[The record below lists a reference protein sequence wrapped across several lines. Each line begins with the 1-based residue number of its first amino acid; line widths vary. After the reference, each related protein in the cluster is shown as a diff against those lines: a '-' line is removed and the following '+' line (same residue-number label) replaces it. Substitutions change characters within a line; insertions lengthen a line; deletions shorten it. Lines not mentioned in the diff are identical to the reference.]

1 MKKETGNNLEKR
13 TLKDKAVL
21 TEPEFAALVNHH
33 PETIGKM
40 RRNGEIAHC
49 KRGRKVWYLN
59 PKHVDDFNRRFEVQ
73 AA

>member
-1 MKKETGNNLEKR
+1 MKIQEKKLLEKP
-13 TLKDKAVL
+13 TLTEDEFAVL
-21 TEPEFAALVNHH
+21 VKHH
-33 PETIGKM
+33 PETIAKM

-59 PKHVDDFNRRFEVQ
+59 PKHVDAFNQKFEVQ

>member
-1 MKKETGNNLEKR
+1 MSTQDKKLREKR
-13 TLKDKAVL
+13 VL
-21 TEPEFAALVNHH
+21 TETEFAILVNHH

-40 RRNGEIAHC
+40 RRKGEINHC

-59 PKHVDDFNRRFEVQ
+59 PQHVDAFNQKFEVR